1 MNNTPWTLF
10 RKKPYT
16 VFAVF
21 VLFQVV
27 FFLFFGS
34 HAVFGDD
41 LEENYESVRA
51 QVVRLLGDSSEITEY
66 SGGEL
71 ANESQVIE
79 VRLLEGSHKGEVL
92 QTDYSLNMGF
102 SSKIIAPVLKV
113 GDEVWV
119 YVENAEDGSIAS
131 LVVYEVVRDKYLLYL
146 VLGFVVLLL
155 AVGRFKGLKAVI
167 TLGLTCL
174 AVVKVLLPLILNGF
188 DPILVSV
195 TICMGITVITLII
208 VSGFNKKTYAAIIG
222 AAGGVL
228 TAGFLA
234 YLVGNVA
241 KLTGLGDDESQM
253 LLYIPQNIDFN
264 YKGLLFAGIIIG
276 TLGASMDM
284 GMSIASAMHEVR
296 EANPKIKRGALIKA
310 GMNIGRDVMSTM
322 TNTLILAY
330 AGGSLQMLLLY
341 MAYDI
346 PFLDII
352 NRDVIASEVVRALA
366 GSIGIIFTIPI
377 TALATGFLS
386 EGKKPDEGNR
396 LDFRY

>member
-1 MNNTPWTLF
+1 M
-10 RKKPYT
+10 
-16 VFAVF
+16 
-21 VLFQVV
+21 
-27 FFLFFGS
+27 
-34 HAVFGDD
+34 
-41 LEENYESVRA
+41 
-51 QVVRLLGDSSEITEY
+51 
-66 SGGEL
+66 
-71 ANESQVIE
+71 
-79 VRLLEGSHKGEVL
+79 
-92 QTDYSLNMGF
+92 
-102 SSKIIAPVLKV
+102 
-113 GDEVWV
+113 
-119 YVENAEDGSIAS
+119 
-131 LVVYEVVRDKYLLYL
+131 
-146 VLGFVVLLL
+146 
-155 AVGRFKGLKAVI
+155 
-167 TLGLTCL
+167 
-174 AVVKVLLPLILNGF
+174 
-188 DPILVSV
+188 
-195 TICMGITVITLII
+195 
-208 VSGFNKKTYAAIIG
+208 
-222 AAGGVL
+222 L

-234 YLVGNVA
+234 YLVGNIA

-386 EGKKPDEGNR
+386 EDKKPSEGNR